1 MADDPLDLEAKLR
14 ENAERMEEV
23 RRQLAEL
30 EDADMGKNDQLQ
42 MDLDRLI
49 EKRNNLNE
57 FWEKSTTGQSPER

>member
-1 MADDPLDLEAKLR
+1 MADDPLELEAKLR
-14 ENAERMEEV
+14 ENAVRMEEV

-30 EDADMGKNDQLQ
+30 DDADMGKNDQLQ

-57 FWEKSTTGQSPER
+57 CWEKATTGQSPER